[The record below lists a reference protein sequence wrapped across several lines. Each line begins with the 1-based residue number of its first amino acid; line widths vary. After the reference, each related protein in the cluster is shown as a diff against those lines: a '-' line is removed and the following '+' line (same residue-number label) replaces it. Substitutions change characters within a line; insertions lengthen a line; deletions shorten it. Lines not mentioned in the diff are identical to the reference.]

1 MKRISVFFCIHF
13 FIIIILSIYLFLD
26 SILDSKKDF
35 PIVSFLKKDV
45 FDSNYI
51 RPYLVFTGINTGY
64 GFYGVNVAT
73 NKFFLIEIL
82 DKKNNIIKKINVSDF
97 KTKNSFSRFHT
108 LPSWLYNFKVET
120 KELKDKGLVSKNDE
134 KYIKLRDEY
143 VKKVN
148 KHILNSYINKN
159 ELNKEFTYVIK
170 LITVVPPD
178 IWNNN
183 LEKNNIYVLETNFFK
198 SKDLF

>member
-1 MKRISVFFCIHF
+1 M
-13 FIIIILSIYLFLD
+13 
-26 SILDSKKDF
+26 
-35 PIVSFLKKDV
+35 
-45 FDSNYI
+45 
-51 RPYLVFTGINTGY
+51 
-64 GFYGVNVAT
+64 
-73 NKFFLIEIL
+73 
-82 DKKNNIIKKINVSDF
+82 
-97 KTKNSFSRFHT
+97 
-108 LPSWLYNFKVET
+108 YNFKVET